1 MHVHSRDHAF
11 MPPPDDVDPV
21 AHEVFHAF
29 KTAMHLQH
37 RLMLRML
44 AEEGAHPAQAGCLR
58 LLAESD
64 GISQRDV
71 AEHLGVSAPSVTS
84 MLQKMEAGQ
93 IIERRADEHDQRITR
108 IYITGEGREIIGR
121 LHGVY
126 AQALDAS
133 LGSLSEDDRVELG
146 RLLGCMIEGMTRA
159 LAAHEPATS
168 DQNEGDSQC
177 ANS

>member
-1 MHVHSRDHAF
+1 MHVPLHGHAF
-11 MPPPDDVDPV
+11 MPPSEDVDPV

-29 KTAMHLQH
+29 KTAMHLQR

-44 AEEGAHPAQAGCLR
+44 AEQGAHPAQAGCLR

-64 GISQRDV
+64 GMSQRDV
-71 AEHLGVSAPSVTS
+71 AERLGVSAPSVTS
-84 MLQKMEAGQ
+84 MLQKMEAGEV
-93 IIERRADEHDQRITR
+93 IERRADEHDQRITR
-108 IYITGEGREIIGR
+108 IYLTDKGREIIGR

-126 AQALDAS
+126 AHALDAS

-146 RLLGCMIEGMTRA
+146 RLLGCMIDGMTHA
-159 LAAHEPATS
+159 LASHEPATAE
-168 DQNEGDSQC
+168 QKEGDGEC